1 MMSPFPSWR
10 RAGYA
15 WADLLL
21 LAFCAGL
28 ILVGIRGFVTP
39 SPTIA
44 EALGIV
50 IIAFNTSTIVAGA
63 SAFLGVVT
71 HARRLEMVG
80 LMLAAG
86 LAVVYGSLIL
96 VVAGPQADQTAMFIL
111 SFSFCAAALAGCR
124 KQRGLSMR
132 DVDRIDELSQEQP

>member
-1 MMSPFPSWR
+1 VSPFPSWR

-15 WADLLL
+15 WPDLLL
-21 LAFCAGL
+21 LAFCCGL
-28 ILVGIRGFVTP
+28 ILVGVRGFVTP

-50 IIAFNTSTIVAGA
+50 VVAYNISTIVAGG
-63 SAFLGVVT
+63 SALLGVVT

-80 LMLAAG
+80 LVIAAG
-86 LAVVYGSLIL
+86 LAVLYGSLIL
-96 VVAGPQADQTAMFIL
+96 AVAGPQADQTGLLIL
-111 SFSFCAAALAGCR
+111 AYSFCCGSLAGCR

-132 DVDRIDELSQEQP
+132 DVNRIDELSQEQP